1 MPGNVF
7 WQASLTAKIFLPWV
21 AASSVEYVLCVRT
34 EKHRLSSNFNQYYDQ
49 HWIKLKHI
57 CLAFQMMK

>member
-49 HWIKLKHI
+49 H
-57 CLAFQMMK
+57 